1 MKQAKRN
8 STSGKSWLR
17 RHRVW
22 ILLAPAWITSTALLI
37 RVALH
42 YGNWNLF
49 EPLMVTA
56 LLGLPIG
63 VLCALK
69 LTRVSGSESS
79 NGWHAV
85 GRFLLW
91 LVVLTLLASLG
102 FFMVE
107 ELPLRISGP

>member
-85 GRFLLW
+85 GRSANALIEAEITDDGECAVYLDTPA
-91 LVVLTLLASLG
+91 VLQ
-102 FFMVE
+102 
-107 ELPLRISGP
+107 